1 MRYLIDTFLI
11 VVILNLIVGCGNK
24 TNVDNKHIQDS
35 IAQVEKRNRHVQDSI
50 IYEKSLIAWGKIKFG
65 TSKADVSKNKI
76 MKDCSVG
83 DNEISMGFDVLDD
96 ISNTFSLSNLYSFNA
111 YFEEDELTSIVL
123 KSYSVTADH
132 IDDLV
137 LDCNTLANIFQKKMG
152 TPIMR
157 DDNISILDFNEGY
170 EFKFAQY
177 KVGSKNVLIRLGEEN
192 SGGEFYY
199 IVTISNSA
207 FPKKKHIP
215 TKEEIKAQK
224 DAEAKQK
231 DVQNNSF

>member
-1 MRYLIDTFLI
+1 
-11 VVILNLIVGCGNK
+11 
-24 TNVDNKHIQDS
+24 
-35 IAQVEKRNRHVQDSI
+35 
-50 IYEKSLIAWGKIKFG
+50 
-65 TSKADVSKNKI
+65 
-76 MKDCSVG
+76 
-83 DNEISMGFDVLDD
+83 MGFDVLDD

-177 KVGSKNVLIRLGEEN
+177 KVGNKNVLIRLGEEN

>member
-1 MRYLIDTFLI
+1 
-11 VVILNLIVGCGNK
+11 
-24 TNVDNKHIQDS
+24 
-35 IAQVEKRNRHVQDSI
+35 
-50 IYEKSLIAWGKIKFG
+50 
-65 TSKADVSKNKI
+65 

-199 IVTISNSA
+199 IVTISNDA

>member
-1 MRYLIDTFLI
+1 MRYLIGSFLI
-11 VVILNLIVGCGNK
+11 IVILNILIGCGNK
-24 TNVDNKHIQDS
+24 TNVDSKHIQDS
-35 IAQVEKRNRHVQDSI
+35 IAQSEKRNRHIQDSI
-50 IYEKSLIAWGKIKFG
+50 RDEKSLIAWGKIKFG

-76 MKDCSVG
+76 MKDCLIE
-83 DNEISMGFDVLDD
+83 DDYISMDFDVLDD

-177 KVGSKNVLIRLGEEN
+177 KVGSKNVLIRLGEKD

-199 IVTISNSA
+199 IVTISNDA

>member
-1 MRYLIDTFLI
+1 MRHLIGSFLI
-11 VVILNLIVGCGNK
+11 IVILNILIGCGNK
-24 TNVDNKHIQDS
+24 TNVDSKHVQNSIAQSEKRNRHIQDS
-35 IAQVEKRNRHVQDSI
+35 IRD
-50 IYEKSLIAWGKIKFG
+50 EKSLIAWGKIKFG

-76 MKDCSVG
+76 MKDCLIE
-83 DNEISMGFDVLDD
+83 DDYISMDFDVLDD

-177 KVGSKNVLIRLGEEN
+177 KVGSKNVLIRLGEKD

-199 IVTISNSA
+199 IVTISNDA

>member
-1 MRYLIDTFLI
+1 MRYLIGSFLI
-11 VVILNLIVGCGNK
+11 IVILNILIGCGNK
-24 TNVDNKHIQDS
+24 TNVDSKHVQDS

-177 KVGSKNVLIRLGEEN
+177 KVGNKNVLIRLGEEN